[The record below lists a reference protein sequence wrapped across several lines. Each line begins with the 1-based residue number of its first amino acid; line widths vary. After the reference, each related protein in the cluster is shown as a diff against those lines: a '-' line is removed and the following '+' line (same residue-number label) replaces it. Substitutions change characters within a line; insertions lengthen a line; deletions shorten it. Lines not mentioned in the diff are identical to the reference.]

1 MRIRVPN
8 GTRSSCPSRSTSR
21 PSPERTTVNS
31 AVASKS
37 APERIRSSEQDHPP
51 QCWES
56 VPGVFDEIVVVD
68 TASVDRTVEIARE
81 FGARV

>member
-1 MRIRVPN
+1 
-8 GTRSSCPSRSTSR
+8 
-21 PSPERTTVNS
+21 
-31 AVASKS
+31 VASKS